1 MARAAEKPRVG
12 NVTIATVASRE
23 DARRITAKLEA
34 VGIECF
40 LIDERGS
47 TVGARGRLPSGCIKV
62 QVDRANVA
70 RAVQSLRERDIDDR
84 VSLHPGESAR
94 RASRFRFRVG
104 GWTRTLIEIMAMV
117 GVALLLA
124 KLFF

>member
-1 MARAAEKPRVG
+1 MAHAAEKPRVG

-40 LIDERGS
+40 LIDESGS
-47 TVGARGRLPSGCIKV
+47 TVGARGRPRSGSIKV

-70 RAVQSLRERDIDDR
+70 RAVQSLRERDINDR

-94 RASRFRFRVG
+94 LASRFRFRVG
-104 GWTRTLIEIMAMV
+104 GWTRTLIEIVAIV

>member
-1 MARAAEKPRVG
+1 MARTSEKPRVG

-23 DARRITAKLEA
+23 EARRITAKLEA

-47 TVGARGRLPSGCIKV
+47 TVGGRGRLRFGCINV
-62 QVDRANVA
+62 QVDRANVE
-70 RAVQSLRERDIDDR
+70 RAVQSLRERDINDC
-84 VSLHPGESAR
+84 VNLHPNESAR
-94 RASRFRFRVG
+94 LASRFRFRVG
-104 GWTRTLIEIMAMV
+104 GWTRTLIEIMAIV

>member
-1 MARAAEKPRVG
+1 MANAAEKPRVG

-23 DARRITAKLEA
+23 KARRITARLEA

-47 TVGARGRLPSGCIKV
+47 TVGGRGRLPFDCIKV
-62 QVDRANVA
+62 QVDRANVE
-70 RAVQSLRERDIDDR
+70 RAVQSLRERDINDG
-84 VSLHPGESAR
+84 VSFRPSESAR

>member
-1 MARAAEKPRVG
+1 MANAAEKPRVG

-23 DARRITAKLEA
+23 KARRITARLEA

-47 TVGARGRLPSGCIKV
+47 TVGGRGRLPFDCIKV
-62 QVDRANVA
+62 QVDRANVE
-70 RAVQSLRERDIDDR
+70 RAVQSLRERDINDG
-84 VSLHPGESAR
+84 VSFRPSESAR
-94 RASRFRFRVG
+94 RASRFRVG

>member
-1 MARAAEKPRVG
+1 MANATEKPRVG

-84 VSLHPGESAR
+84 VSLDPGEFAR